1 MLYSF
6 ELMNKVCNDVL
17 PLCKDINN
25 LISEY
30 ILTSDHVD
38 FMLFKKI
45 DCAEEKARWY
55 LYQQKEHT
63 KKIRKYVASR
73 RTKTEEE
80 KQNMK
85 ILFRELEMLPSKI
98 KINFNYIKK
107 LKYTTDKGNDCDFNY
122 FKIKSKIEE
131 KVETTEALKYINYL
145 YTE

>member
-1 MLYSF
+1 MYSF

-17 PLCKDINN
+17 PLCKDVKNIIN
-25 LISEY
+25 EY

-45 DCAEEKARWY
+45 ECAEEKTRYY
-55 LYQQKEHT
+55 LRQERETY
-63 KKIRKYVASR
+63 KKLRKFTASR

-80 KQNMK
+80 EQKM
-85 ILFRELEMLPSKI
+85 ILLFRELTMYPSKM

-107 LKYTTDKGNDCDFNY
+107 LKYTTDKGRDCDFNY

-131 KVETTEALKYINYL
+131 KEETTEALKYINYL
-145 YTE
+145 YTK